1 MGIQIREL
9 MVWAK
14 HRKVLAT
21 LLVVVTLSVGIL
33 IGTVVSG
40 RVGAAKNLVGGG
52 ATPLAIP
59 DPVRLSSTF
68 AAIVNKVEPA
78 VVNISTTQVIERKRG
93 THRPRGN
100 RDQDPFQDFFD
111 RFFDFPDQGPAAERS
126 LGSGVN
132 VDKKG
137 YILTNNHVVEQATKI
152 QVQLHGESTRYTA
165 KVIGTDEETDLAVIK
180 IEANRDLPTAK
191 LGNSDGVQVG
201 DWALAIG
208 SPFGLQATV
217 TAGIISAKDRGIGP
231 KQDRKSTRLNSSHVA
246 ISYAVFCLKKKK
258 P

>member
-59 DPVRLSSTF
+59 DPVQLSSTF

-78 VVNISTTQVIERKRG
+78 VVNISTTQVI
-93 THRPRGN
+93 
-100 RDQDPFQDFFD
+100 
-111 RFFDFPDQGPAAERS
+111 
-126 LGSGVN
+126 
-132 VDKKG
+132 
-137 YILTNNHVVEQATKI
+137 
-152 QVQLHGESTRYTA
+152 
-165 KVIGTDEETDLAVIK
+165 
-180 IEANRDLPTAK
+180 
-191 LGNSDGVQVG
+191 
-201 DWALAIG
+201 
-208 SPFGLQATV
+208 
-217 TAGIISAKDRGIGP
+217 
-231 KQDRKSTRLNSSHVA
+231 
-246 ISYAVFCLKKKK
+246 
-258 P
+258 

>member
-59 DPVRLSSTF
+59 DPVQLSSTF

-78 VVNISTTQVIERKRG
+78 VVNISTTQVIERKHG
-93 THRPRGN
+93 TRRARGN
-100 RDQDPFQDFFD
+100 REQDPFQDFFD
-111 RFFDFPDQGPAAERS
+111 RFFDFPDQRPAPRPTLCS
-126 LGSGVN
+126 RWSGEKN
-132 VDKKG
+132 
-137 YILTNNHVVEQATKI
+137 
-152 QVQLHGESTRYTA
+152 
-165 KVIGTDEETDLAVIK
+165 
-180 IEANRDLPTAK
+180 
-191 LGNSDGVQVG
+191 G
-201 DWALAIG
+201 D
-208 SPFGLQATV
+208 V
-217 TAGIISAKDRGIGP
+217 
-231 KQDRKSTRLNSSHVA
+231 
-246 ISYAVFCLKKKK
+246 
-258 P
+258 